1 MSRTS
6 PYRSAA
12 GSRKFFN
19 DMTTTPILLMTSA
32 YFVALVVV
40 AYLTRATS
48 RRVLGAV
55 SGGAVVGVISLAI
68 IALCEA
74 LGWWR
79 MPIASTPFHSLL
91 LYFGIAISC
100 SPIYLVTWRISR
112 RFGWRGLAIF
122 TGVITVIGAPR
133 DYFIAAK
140 FPQWMVFSP
149 GVAPILADSIAYF
162 LIVVAGHAVMRLV
175 AGPSTVDPLARAI
188 VPVVA

>member
-1 MSRTS
+1 
-6 PYRSAA
+6 
-12 GSRKFFN
+12 
-19 DMTTTPILLMTSA
+19 MTTTPILLMTGG

-55 SGGAVVGVISLAI
+55 CGGAVVGAVLMGM
-68 IALCEA
+68 IAMCEA

-79 MPIASTPFHSLL
+79 VPLASTPFQALL
-91 LYFGIAISC
+91 LYFGFAISC
-100 SPIYLVTWRISR
+100 SPIYLVTWRIAR

-122 TGVITVIGAPR
+122 TAVVTVIGAPR

-149 GVAPILADSIAYF
+149 GIAPILADSVAYF
-162 LIVVAGHAVMRLV
+162 LIVVAGHAVMRLI
-175 AGPSTVDPLARAI
+175 AGPSAADPLARKTS
-188 VPVVA
+188 PVLA

>member
-1 MSRTS
+1 
-6 PYRSAA
+6 
-12 GSRKFFN
+12 
-19 DMTTTPILLMTSA
+19 MTGG

-55 SGGAVVGVISLAI
+55 CGGAVVGAVLMGM
-68 IALCEA
+68 IAMCEA

-79 MPIASTPFHSLL
+79 VPLASTPFQALL
-91 LYFGIAISC
+91 LYFGFAISC
-100 SPIYLVTWRISR
+100 SPIYLVTWRIAR

-122 TGVITVIGAPR
+122 TAVVTVIGAPR

-149 GVAPILADSIAYF
+149 GIAPILADSVAYF
-162 LIVVAGHAVMRLV
+162 LIVVAGHAVMRLI
-175 AGPSTVDPLARAI
+175 AGPSAADPLARKTS
-188 VPVVA
+188 PVLA